1 MIPRSLY
8 FLKNCEKNRF
18 TVVLRYGI
26 IISSEEG
33 ISGREINKMQKGTKK
48 NETKHETRNTKH
60 ETRNTVYCV
69 K

>member
-1 MIPRSLY
+1 M
-8 FLKNCEKNRF
+8 KKNRF

-33 ISGREINKMQKGTKK
+33 IRGREINKMQKGTKK

-60 ETRNTVYCV
+60 ETLVTA
-69 K
+69 